1 LIKRSS
7 LEFTNNLLRENKD
20 WKVLDIGCGYT
31 ANENATTLCDV
42 IDLQEQYPD
51 KKFVKLDSKNL
62 PFSDKEFDFVISS
75 HVLEHVENPE
85 FFIKELQRISNKGY
99 IEVPTTLEDN
109 LVFEN
114 KKDHLW
120 HINFDDD
127 NKKLNINKKIQI
139 FEPILTVSSSQL
151 FRNYFRNS
159 LVIELYWEDKIDYTF
174 NNENILKPNSI
185 SILNL
190 FKKFIS
196 KKLRNLFRWF
206 FKINRFFFKFFN

>member
-1 LIKRSS
+1 MIKRSS
-7 LEFTNNLLRENKD
+7 LKFTNNLLRKNKD

-51 KKFVKLDSKNL
+51 KKFVKLESKNL
-62 PFSDKEFDFVISS
+62 PFNDKEFDFVIAS

-85 FFIKELQRISNKGY
+85 FFINELQRISNKGY

-120 HINFDDD
+120 HIDFDDD
-127 NKKLNINKKIQI
+127 NKKLYINKKVQI
-139 FEPILTVSSSQL
+139 FEPILTVSSSQK
-151 FRNYFRNS
+151 FRNFFRNS

-174 NNENILKPNSI
+174 SNENNLKPNSI

-196 KKLRNLFRWF
+196 KNT
-206 FKINRFFFKFFN
+206 

>member
-1 LIKRSS
+1 MIKRSS
-7 LEFTNNLLRENKD
+7 LKFTNNLLRKNKD

-51 KKFVKLDSKNL
+51 KKFVKLESKNL
-62 PFSDKEFDFVISS
+62 PFNDKEFDFVIAS

-85 FFIKELQRISNKGY
+85 FFINELQRISNKGY

-120 HINFDDD
+120 HIDFDDD
-127 NKKLNINKKIQI
+127 NKKLYINKKVQV
-139 FEPILTVSSSQL
+139 FEPILTVSSSQK
-151 FRNYFRNS
+151 FRNFFRSS

-174 NNENILKPNSI
+174 SNENNLKPNSI

-196 KKLRNLFRWF
+196 K
-206 FKINRFFFKFFN
+206 

>member
-7 LEFTNNLLRENKD
+7 LKFTNNLLRKNKD

-51 KKFVKLDSKNL
+51 KKFVKLESKNL
-62 PFSDKEFDFVISS
+62 PFNDKEFDFVIAS

-85 FFIKELQRISNKGY
+85 FFINELQRISNKGY

-120 HINFDDD
+120 HIDFDDD
-127 NKKLNINKKIQI
+127 NKKLYINKKIQV
-139 FEPILTVSSSQL
+139 FEPILTVSSSQK
-151 FRNYFRNS
+151 FRNFFRNS

-174 NNENILKPNSI
+174 SNENNLKPNSI

-196 KKLRNLFRWF
+196 KKLRNLLG
-206 FKINRFFFKFFN
+206 

>member
-1 LIKRSS
+1 MIKRSS
-7 LEFTNNLLRENKD
+7 LKFTNNLLRKNKE

-51 KKFVKLDSKNL
+51 KKFVKLESKNL
-62 PFSDKEFDFVISS
+62 PFSDKEFDFVIAS

-85 FFIKELQRISNKGY
+85 FFINELQRISNKGY

-127 NKKLNINKKIQI
+127 NKKLYINKKIQV
-139 FEPILTVSSSQL
+139 FEPILTVSSSQK
-151 FRNYFRNS
+151 FRNFFRNS

-174 NNENILKPNSI
+174 SNENNLKPNSI

-196 KKLRNLFRWF
+196 KKLRNLLG
-206 FKINRFFFKFFN
+206 

>member
-1 LIKRSS
+1 MIKRSS
-7 LEFTNNLLRENKD
+7 LKFTNNLLRKNKD

-51 KKFVKLDSKNL
+51 KKFVKLESQNL
-62 PFSDKEFDFVISS
+62 PFSDKEFDFVIAS

-85 FFIKELQRISNKGY
+85 FFINELQRISNKGY

-127 NKKLNINKKIQI
+127 NKKLNINKKVQV

-151 FRNYFRNS
+151 FRNYFRSS
-159 LVIELYWEDKIDYTF
+159 LVIELFWEDKIDYNF
-174 NNENILKPNSI
+174 NADNDLKSNSI
-185 SILNL
+185 SILSL

-196 KKLRNLFRWF
+196 KKLRNLFR
-206 FKINRFFFKFFN
+206 

>member
-7 LEFTNNLLRENKD
+7 LKFTNNLLRKNKD

-51 KKFVKLDSKNL
+51 KKFVKLESKNL
-62 PFSDKEFDFVISS
+62 PFSDKEFDFVIAS

-85 FFIKELQRISNKGY
+85 FFINELQRISNKGY

-120 HINFDDD
+120 HIDFDDD
-127 NKKLNINKKIQI
+127 NKKLYINKKVQV
-139 FEPILTVSSSQL
+139 FEPILTVSSSQK
-151 FRNYFRNS
+151 FRNFFRNS

-174 NNENILKPNSI
+174 SNENNLKPNSI

-196 KKLRNLFRWF
+196 KKLRNLLG
-206 FKINRFFFKFFN
+206 

>member
-1 LIKRSS
+1 MIKRSS
-7 LEFTNNLLRENKD
+7 LKFTNNLLRKNKD

-51 KKFVKLDSKNL
+51 KKFVKLKSKNL
-62 PFSDKEFDFVISS
+62 PFSDKEFDFVIAS

-85 FFIKELQRISNKGY
+85 FFINELQRISNKGY

-120 HINFDDD
+120 HIDFDDD
-127 NKKLNINKKIQI
+127 NKKLYINKKVQV
-139 FEPILTVSSSQL
+139 FEPILTVSSSQK
-151 FRNYFRNS
+151 FRNFFRNS

-174 NNENILKPNSI
+174 DNENNLKPNSI

-196 KKLRNLFRWF
+196 KKLRNLLG
-206 FKINRFFFKFFN
+206 

>member
-7 LEFTNNLLRENKD
+7 LKFTNNLLRKNKD

-42 IDLQEQYPD
+42 IDLKEQYPD

-62 PFSDKEFDFVISS
+62 PFSDKEFDFVIAS

-85 FFIKELQRISNKGY
+85 FFINELQRISNKGY

-120 HINFDDD
+120 HIDFDDD
-127 NKKLNINKKIQI
+127 NKKLYINKKVQV
-139 FEPILTVSSSQL
+139 FEPILTVSSSQK
-151 FRNYFRNS
+151 FRNFFRNS

-174 NNENILKPNSI
+174 SNENNLKPNSI

-196 KKLRNLFRWF
+196 KKLRNLLG
-206 FKINRFFFKFFN
+206 

>member
-1 LIKRSS
+1 MIKRSS
-7 LEFTNNLLRENKD
+7 LKFTNNLLRKNKD

-62 PFSDKEFDFVISS
+62 PFSDKEFDFVIAS

-85 FFIKELQRISNKGY
+85 FFINELQRISNKGY

-120 HINFDDD
+120 HIDFDDD
-127 NKKLNINKKIQI
+127 NKKLYINKKVQV
-139 FEPILTVSSSQL
+139 FEPILTVSSSQK
-151 FRNYFRNS
+151 FRNFFRNS

-174 NNENILKPNSI
+174 SNENNLKPNSI

-196 KKLRNLFRWF
+196 KKLRNLLG
-206 FKINRFFFKFFN
+206 

>member
-1 LIKRSS
+1 MIKRSS
-7 LEFTNNLLRENKD
+7 LKFTNNLLKENKD

-42 IDLQEQYPD
+42 IDLQKEYPD
-51 KKFVKLDSKNL
+51 KQFVKLNSKNL
-62 PFSDKEFDFVISS
+62 PFRDKEFDFVIAS

-85 FFIKELQRISNKGY
+85 FFINELQRISNKGY
-99 IEVPTTLEDN
+99 IEIPTTLEDN

-127 NKKLNINKKIQI
+127 NNKLNINKKVQV
-139 FEPILTVSSSQL
+139 FEPILTVSSSQK
-151 FRNYFRNS
+151 FRNFFRNS

-174 NNENILKPNSI
+174 SNDSNLKANSI

-190 FKKFIS
+190 FKKFFS
-196 KKLRNLFRWF
+196 KKLRNLFR
-206 FKINRFFFKFFN
+206 

>member
-1 LIKRSS
+1 MIKRSS
-7 LEFTNNLLRENKD
+7 LKFTNNLLKKNKS
-20 WKVLDIGCGYT
+20 WKILDIGCGYT

-51 KKFVKLDSKNL
+51 KKFVKLVSKNL
-62 PFSDKEFDFVISS
+62 PFADKEFDFVIAS

-85 FFIKELQRISNKGY
+85 LFIEELQRISNRGY

-127 NKKLNINKKIQI
+127 NKKLNINKKVQV

-151 FRNYFRNS
+151 FRNYFRSS
-159 LVIELYWEDKIDYTF
+159 LVIELFWEDKIDYNF
-174 NNENILKPNSI
+174 NADNDLKSNSI

-196 KKLRNLFRWF
+196 KKLRNLFR
-206 FKINRFFFKFFN
+206 

>member
-1 LIKRSS
+1 MIKRSS
-7 LEFTNNLLRENKD
+7 LKFTNNLLRKNKD

-51 KKFVKLDSKNL
+51 KKFVKLESKNL
-62 PFSDKEFDFVISS
+62 PFSDKEFDFVIAS

-99 IEVPTTLEDN
+99 IEIPTTLEDN

-127 NKKLNINKKIQI
+127 NNKLNINKKVQV
-139 FEPILTVSSSQL
+139 FEPILTVSSSQK
-151 FRNYFRNS
+151 FRNFFRNS

-174 NNENILKPNSI
+174 SNENNLKPNSI

-190 FKKFIS
+190 FKKFFS
-196 KKLRNLFRWF
+196 KKLRNLFR
-206 FKINRFFFKFFN
+206 

>member
-1 LIKRSS
+1 MIKRSS
-7 LEFTNNLLRENKD
+7 LKFTNNLLKKNKS
-20 WKVLDIGCGYT
+20 WKILDIGCGYT

-51 KKFVKLDSKNL
+51 KKFVKLVSKNL
-62 PFSDKEFDFVISS
+62 PFADKEFDFVIAS

-85 FFIKELQRISNKGY
+85 LFIEELQRISNRGY

-127 NKKLNINKKIQI
+127 NKKLNINKKVQV

-151 FRNYFRNS
+151 FRNYFRSS
-159 LVIELYWEDKIDYTF
+159 LVIELYWEDKIDYNF
-174 NNENILKPNSI
+174 NLENDLKKNSI

-196 KKLRNLFRWF
+196 KKLRNLFR
-206 FKINRFFFKFFN
+206 

>member
-1 LIKRSS
+1 MIKRSS
-7 LEFTNNLLRENKD
+7 LKFTNNLLRKNKD

-51 KKFVKLDSKNL
+51 KKFVKLESKNL
-62 PFSDKEFDFVISS
+62 PFSDKEFDFVIAS

-85 FFIKELQRISNKGY
+85 FFINELQRISNKGY

-120 HINFDDD
+120 HIDFDDD
-127 NKKLNINKKIQI
+127 NKKLYINKKVQV
-139 FEPILTVSSSQL
+139 FEPILTVSSSQK
-151 FRNYFRNS
+151 FRNFFRNS

-174 NNENILKPNSI
+174 SNENNLKPNSI

-196 KKLRNLFRWF
+196 KKLRNLLG
-206 FKINRFFFKFFN
+206 

>member
-1 LIKRSS
+1 MIKRSS
-7 LEFTNNLLRENKD
+7 LKFTNNLLRKNKD

-42 IDLQEQYPD
+42 IDLKEQYPD

-62 PFSDKEFDFVISS
+62 PFSDKEFDFVIAS

-85 FFIKELQRISNKGY
+85 FFINELQRISNKGY

-120 HINFDDD
+120 HIDFDDD
-127 NKKLNINKKIQI
+127 NKKLYINKKVQV
-139 FEPILTVSSSQL
+139 FEPILTVSSSQK
-151 FRNYFRNS
+151 FRNFFRNS

-174 NNENILKPNSI
+174 SNENNLKPNSI

-196 KKLRNLFRWF
+196 KKLRNLLG
-206 FKINRFFFKFFN
+206 

>member
-1 LIKRSS
+1 MIKRSS
-7 LEFTNNLLRENKD
+7 LKFTNNLLKKNKS
-20 WKVLDIGCGYT
+20 WKILDIGCGYT

-42 IDLQEQYPD
+42 IDLQDQYPD

-62 PFSDKEFDFVISS
+62 PFTDKEFDFVIAS

-85 FFIKELQRISNKGY
+85 FFIEELQRISNRGY

-127 NKKLNINKKIQI
+127 NKKLNINKKVQV
-139 FEPILTVSSSQL
+139 FEPILTVSTSQL
-151 FRNYFRNS
+151 FRNYFRSS
-159 LVIELYWEDKIDYTF
+159 LVIELYWEDKIDYNF
-174 NNENILKPNSI
+174 NYENDLKKNSI

-196 KKLRNLFRWF
+196 KKLRNLFR
-206 FKINRFFFKFFN
+206 

>member
-7 LEFTNNLLRENKD
+7 LKFTNNLLKKNKS
-20 WKVLDIGCGYT
+20 WKILDIGCGYT

-51 KKFVKLDSKNL
+51 KKFVKLVSKNL
-62 PFSDKEFDFVISS
+62 PFADKEFDFVIAS

-85 FFIKELQRISNKGY
+85 LFIEELQRISNRGY

-127 NKKLNINKKIQI
+127 NKKLNINKKVQV

-151 FRNYFRNS
+151 FRNYFRSS
-159 LVIELYWEDKIDYTF
+159 LVIELFWEDKIDYNF
-174 NNENILKPNSI
+174 NADNDLKSNSI

-196 KKLRNLFRWF
+196 KKLRNLFR
-206 FKINRFFFKFFN
+206 